1 MTFEGVQVFFALVIL
16 FLRLAP
22 SIRVPFWEFKSPL
35 CQLLYLSSLVG
46 WLVGSR
52 PARVSEAR
60 PALPPRPKL
69 GVQAGRKLDAA
80 KTQATPWASGS
91 TQGWRKCGKQQS
103 K

>member
-1 MTFEGVQVFFALVIL
+1 MLHWPHVS
-16 FLRLAP
+16 P
-22 SIRVPFWEFKSPL
+22 RVGW
-35 CQLLYLSSLVG
+35 LVG
-46 WLVGSR
+46 WLVGSW
-52 PARVSEAR
+52 PAHVSEAR